1 MVLPSNSAPGSGR
14 CRTPVATTI
23 DSAVTVSLPTCTL
36 CGATTLATPS
46 FEPTLYLRKSPS
58 MPLLSWAATDR
69 LRRMIWAKSQ
79 PAWPVKPNC
88 VPWFLSS
95 SARWA
100 LVKRALVGM
109 QPQLRQMPPSL
120 SRSTQSTRFLSW
132 AARIAPA

>member
-1 MVLPSNSAPGSGR
+1 MPSNSAPGSGR
-14 CRTPVATTI
+14 ARTPVAITI
-23 DSAVTVSLPTCTL
+23 DSAVTVSSPTWTL

-46 FEPTLYLRKSPS
+46 LELTLYLRNRPS
-58 MPLLSWAATDR
+58 MPLLSWPATPR
-69 LRRMIWAKSQ
+69 LRLMIWAKSQ

-88 VPWFLSS
+88 LPWFLIS

-100 LVKRALVGM
+100 LVRSALVGM